1 MSKSARLVLGL
12 AAAATMLAA
21 FAASASA
28 RNLSISNQSLR
39 ATWREMIF
47 TEPFGGTVVCPVTLE
62 GTLHNRTIAKEP
74 YRLIGYITRGIV
86 GTAVQCS
93 GGEATILQESLPW
106 HVRYQSFEGRLPDI
120 TRINT
125 LISRASFRVR
135 LINAGVTCLF
145 TTRETTE
152 EHARGLFRREAGG
165 ALTDV
170 EVEGTI
176 TSNEACA
183 LGLRI
188 RGRLSG
194 RSTTLTLLN
203 AATRL
208 TVTLI

>member
-1 MSKSARLVLGL
+1 MSRPARLALGL
-12 AAAATMLAA
+12 VAAATMLAA

-39 ATWREMIF
+39 ATWREMVLRGPLGVTII
-47 TEPFGGTVVCPVTLE
+47 CPVTLE
-62 GTLHNRTIAKEP
+62 GSLHNRTIAKEP
-74 YRLIGYITRGIV
+74 YRLIGYITRAAV
-86 GTAVQCS
+86 GTRAQCV

-120 TRINT
+120 TRINA
-125 LISRASFRVR
+125 LVSRASFRIRAESIV
-135 LINAGVTCLF
+135 CLF

-152 EHARGLFRREAGG
+152 EHVRALFRREAGG

-170 EVEGTI
+170 EVAGTI

-183 LGLRI
+183 FGLRI
-188 RGRLSG
+188 RGELSG
-194 RSTTLTLLN
+194 RSASLTLLN